1 MVIAEVYKQTGWSE
15 RTLDL
20 AHFRD
25 RNGAEIDLI
34 VEDRR
39 TAQVAGLEFK
49 LTATPTER
57 HARHLEMLRDRLGS
71 RFTAGLVVHAG
82 RQMLP
87 LGERL
92 WAVPV
97 AALWRDDAAAA

>member
-1 MVIAEVYKQTGWSE
+1 MAGDTPAERGHNTV
-15 RTLDL
+15 
-20 AHFRD
+20 
-25 RNGAEIDLI
+25 
-34 VEDRR
+34 
-39 TAQVAGLEFK
+39 
-49 LTATPTER
+49 
-57 HARHLEMLRDRLGS
+57 
-71 RFTAGLVVHAG
+71 GLVVHAG